1 MAVGDGIYATKA
13 EWLAYTDDGTAAT
26 PTLSDP
32 NLEKLLAA
40 AERDVDRYL
49 RPYWTRIEG
58 TTLLFGL
65 PKTTNQQ
72 RLTAAQVAALSRITC
87 ARAEYRALKGSVF
100 FAEDERSSVSG
111 PDFNVS
117 GKLDKIGP
125 KVRDELRDSGLLTVR
140 RRGIRATA

>member
-1 MAVGDGIYATKA
+1 VAAYALAA
-13 EWLAYTDDGTAAT
+13 EYEAYVEDGTVDWTTTSA
-26 PTLSDP
+26 P

-49 RPYWTRIEG
+49 RPYWSPIEG
-58 TTLLFGL
+58 TTLLFGS
-65 PKTTNQQ
+65 PKTTNEQ
-72 RLTAAQVAALSRITC
+72 RLTAFQVRKLSDLTC

-117 GKLDKIGP
+117 GKLDKVGP
-125 KVRDELRDSGLLTVR
+125 KVRDELRDSGLLTAR

>member
-1 MAVGDGIYATKA
+1 VASYSTVA
-13 EWLAYTDDGTAAT
+13 EFEAYVEDGTVDWTTTSA
-26 PTLSDP
+26 S

-49 RPYWTRIEG
+49 RPYWSRIEG
-58 TTLLFGL
+58 TTLFGS
-65 PKTTNQQ
+65 PKTTNEQG
-72 RLTAAQVAALSRITC
+72 LTTAQVAALSRITC
-87 ARAEYRALKGSVF
+87 ARAEYRALKGAVF

>member
-1 MAVGDGIYATKA
+1 MASYALVA
-13 EWLAYTDDGTAAT
+13 EYESYVEDGTVEWTTTSAT
-26 PTLSDP
+26 

-49 RPYWTRIEG
+49 RPYWLPIEG
-58 TTLLFGL
+58 TTPLFGS
-65 PKTTNQQ
+65 PKTTNEQG
-72 RLTAAQVAALSRITC
+72 LTTAQVAALSRITC
-87 ARAEYRALKGSVF
+87 ARAEYRALKGAVF

>member
-1 MAVGDGIYATKA
+1 MASYALAA
-13 EWLAYTDDGTAAT
+13 EYEAYVEDGTVDWTTTSTA
-26 PTLSDP
+26 

-49 RPYWTRIEG
+49 RPYWPMIEG
-58 TTLLFGL
+58 TTLLFGS
-65 PKTTNQQ
+65 PKTTNEQG
-72 RLTAAQVAALSRITC
+72 LTAAQGAALSRITC
-87 ARAEYRALKGSVF
+87 ARAEYRALKGAVF

-117 GKLDKIGP
+117 GKLDKVGP
-125 KVRDELRDSGLLTVR
+125 KVRDELRDSGLLTAR